1 MEVSGLWS
9 VRNHKAHATFNSGVA
24 HSFTTTQFFDVLPRK
39 PCYMGQISR
48 EGVCSTK
55 RVINTC
61 IKTLVSDFDLRN
73 ERVMFLCVWD
83 MSQLSQC
90 YNPGPVSHLERLV
103 YLRRELAHLSYVFQ
117 LKLNRAS
124 SRLK

>member
-1 MEVSGLWS
+1 MKQIALIMLSSRFRQPKGTSS

-90 YNPGPVSHLERLV
+90 YNPGSVS
-103 YLRRELAHLSYVFQ
+103 YLSEPAHLSYIFQRKQ
-117 LKLNRAS
+117 LK
-124 SRLK
+124 